1 VVIFPVTTQT
11 LKEDAMGKRIR
22 ALDTVNVLF
31 IIAAVLIVF
40 AAACLN
46 DKGHA
51 EAIGFPQSFAE
62 LAKKVTPAVVNIST
76 TTTVKVPG
84 NPFRQFFGPH
94 GGPFGDFF
102 GDMPDREMKQRSL
115 GSGIIVDKDGY
126 IITNNHVVSGAQ
138 EIKVRLA
145 DGREYQAKVIGRDP
159 KTDLALIKISSIFKD
174 LPTLALGDSDIMQ
187 VGDWVLAIGNPFG
200 LEHTVTQ
207 GIISASGRVI
217 GSGPYDNFLQ
227 TDAPINPG
235 NSGGPLVNLKGEVI
249 GINTAIVAA
258 GQGIGF
264 AIPSST
270 AKGVVAQLREKGKV
284 VRGWLG
290 VSIQMVT
297 PDLAPS
303 FGLKEA
309 RGAIVAD
316 VIKGSP
322 AEKAGIKQ
330 GDVILAFDGKAV
342 KSSNDLPWI
351 VAETP
356 VGKTVNVTLIR
367 QGKELDVK
375 VTIVEMTEQR
385 LALQAGKTKNV
396 FGFTVDNIKPEW
408 RRQFDLTAREGVV
421 VIQVEADSL
430 ADDAGIEPGDVI
442 REVNKK
448 FVKDL
453 NDFKKA
459 MAQVKSNESVV
470 FLLRRDDQSYYVSIA
485 VP

>member
-1 VVIFPVTTQT
+1 V
-11 LKEDAMGKRIR
+11 KE
-22 ALDTVNVLF
+22 
-31 IIAAVLIVF
+31 
-40 AAACLN
+40 
-46 DKGHA
+46 
-51 EAIGFPQSFAE
+51 
-62 LAKKVTPAVVNIST
+62 
-76 TTTVKVPG
+76 
-84 NPFRQFFGPH
+84 
-94 GGPFGDFF
+94 
-102 GDMPDREMKQRSL
+102 
-115 GSGIIVDKDGY
+115 
-126 IITNNHVVSGAQ
+126 
-138 EIKVRLA
+138 
-145 DGREYQAKVIGRDP
+145 
-159 KTDLALIKISSIFKD
+159 

-249 GINTAIVAA
+249 GINSAIVAA

-264 AIPSST
+264 AIPSNT
-270 AKGVVAQLREKGKV
+270 AKVVTSQLREKGKV

-290 VSIQMVT
+290 VSVQMVT

-309 RGAIVAD
+309 QGAIVAD
-316 VIKGSP
+316 VIKGGP
-322 AEKAGIKQ
+322 AEKADIKQ

-356 VGKTVNVTLIR
+356 IGKTVNVKLIR

-375 VTIVEMTEQR
+375 VTVVEMTEQL
-385 LALQAGKTKNV
+385 LAAQAGKTKNV

-408 RRQFDLTAREGVV
+408 RKQFDIAAKAGVV
-421 VIQVEADSL
+421 VIQVEADDL

-448 FVKDL
+448 TIKDL

-459 MAQVKSNESVV
+459 MEQIKSNENVI
-470 FLLRRDDQSYYVSIA
+470 FLLSRDDQSFYVSIA